1 MFKRLIQRKV
11 EEVAKAYI
19 KEMSAN
25 YGKFLD
31 IDVRIKIFDII
42 NNESFLDEIVERI
55 NRKQLKKWISN
66 KRRSNIKAMVN
77 WFYNMVDWQNMT
89 EEVMEETLR
98 IKSITFDNHKMVNY
112 WKEYGRLSPNADDS
126 LMDLVV
132 IFDIDNVEMTLTA
145 KVKDINIKE

>member
-55 NRKQLKKWISN
+55 NRKQLKK
-66 KRRSNIKAMVN
+66 
-77 WFYNMVDWQNMT
+77 
-89 EEVMEETLR
+89 
-98 IKSITFDNHKMVNY
+98 
-112 WKEYGRLSPNADDS
+112 
-126 LMDLVV
+126 
-132 IFDIDNVEMTLTA
+132 
-145 KVKDINIKE
+145 